1 MKKTNTTNNKTT
13 NKVNNKASNAQNSA
27 NTKNCGR
34 GGKCSGSNNTK
45 DCK

>member
-1 MKKTNTTNNKTT
+1 MKKTNTNNKI
-13 NKVNNKASNAQNSA
+13 NNKAGKAQNEAQNNA